1 MVNLFSNRAVGL
13 LLISLIVMAAPLKG
27 QTVDLN
33 NIALH
38 EVKRV
43 ASLLDT
49 SVNNNSFTIRNSSF
63 VFDNNQISWKKLQ
76 IRHLSALSITQENS
90 NLPMGYNDG
99 PMHPSVG
106 KQNYYN
112 VQLGVQ
118 WGRLSLQLAP
128 EKVMAENFLV
138 DGLGNNFDGTANG
151 SPGNF
156 WRRYYEISE
165 NIIENPNNPFNKNW

>member
-49 SVNNNSFTIRNSSF
+49 SVNNNSFTIPN
-63 VFDNNQISWKKLQ
+63 K
-76 IRHLSALSITQENS
+76 
-90 NLPMGYNDG
+90 
-99 PMHPSVG
+99 VG
-106 KQNYYN
+106 
-112 VQLGVQ
+112 L
-118 WGRLSLQLAP
+118 R
-128 EKVMAENFLV
+128 
-138 DGLGNNFDGTANG
+138 
-151 SPGNF
+151 
-156 WRRYYEISE
+156 
-165 NIIENPNNPFNKNW
+165 